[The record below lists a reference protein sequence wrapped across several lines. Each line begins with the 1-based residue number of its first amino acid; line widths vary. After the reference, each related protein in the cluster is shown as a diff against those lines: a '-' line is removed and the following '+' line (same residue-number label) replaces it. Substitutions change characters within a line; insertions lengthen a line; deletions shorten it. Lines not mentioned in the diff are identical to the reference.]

1 MIVAGFGCRAEASPE
16 ALVAALRAALEVANA
31 ALPERVSFCALA
43 APEDRQRQ
51 LAPLA
56 ARLELPLLVVAVT
69 ELHGQKTFTR
79 SAQSLA
85 ARGCGSVCEAA
96 ALAAAGKGSHLVV
109 TRQISPDRMATCA
122 IAQGEF

>member
-1 MIVAGFGCRAEASPE
+1 MIVAGFGCRAEASPA
-16 ALVAALRAALEVANA
+16 ALVAALWAALEVANA
-31 ALPERVSFCALA
+31 ALPGRVSVCALA

-56 ARLELPLLVVAVT
+56 ARLALPLLVVVAT
-69 ELHGQKTFTR
+69 DLHCQNTFTR
-79 SAQSLA
+79 SPRSLA

-96 ALAAAGKGSHLVV
+96 ALAAAGQGSRLVV